1 MYNNNECHGLTYDGI
16 HNMSLTNFLI
26 AKARSL
32 RLQAGLGEHIAK
44 GDAQPIFNIGH
55 QPHRCLR
62 GKMSEEV
69 DQIDYLTTVKK
80 AMCSVS
86 VARGSWI

>member
-1 MYNNNECHGLTYDGI
+1 
-16 HNMSLTNFLI
+16 MSLTNFLI

-32 RLQAGLGEHIAK
+32 RLQAGLGEHIEK

-69 DQIDYLTTVKK
+69 ELIKSIT
-80 AMCSVS
+80 
-86 VARGSWI
+86 